1 MFSVILI
8 ILLIWFIISFFKK
21 MHVCYMENYIGMV
34 LTLNPQGGFL
44 NSKDVSISIGLLEE
58 EALCWILLSSTSTPR
73 LVAGA
78 FDSFLL

>member
-1 MFSVILI
+1 
-8 ILLIWFIISFFKK
+8 
-21 MHVCYMENYIGMV
+21 MV

-58 EALCWILLSSTSTPR
+58 EAVCWILLSSTRTPR

-78 FDSFLL
+78 FPSFLL